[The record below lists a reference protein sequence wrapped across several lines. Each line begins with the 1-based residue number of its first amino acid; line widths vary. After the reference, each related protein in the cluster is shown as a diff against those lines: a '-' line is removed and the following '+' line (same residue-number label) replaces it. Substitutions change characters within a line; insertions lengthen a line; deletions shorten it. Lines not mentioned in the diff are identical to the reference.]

1 MDCNINLPQAIS
13 LTCRDHLFLCSDN
26 TCSYGSAEE
35 SCQDILKPQFK
46 ERGGS
51 RTPRLNCRHSYHEKM
66 ADEVCPYGEAFA
78 ECSQGQLTRTYNY
91 YSQRRLLLEADQR
104 GFIQELQEMDRLI
117 YMVNFQYSRQWDEL
131 GPARQRRSQGRRL
144 SAEWREELA
153 PYQQQKEAA
162 QEKLNTVVGELNQI
176 ATWALELDWRMRRI

>member
-1 MDCNINLPQAIS
+1 
-13 LTCRDHLFLCSDN
+13 
-26 TCSYGSAEE
+26 
-35 SCQDILKPQFK
+35 
-46 ERGGS
+46 
-51 RTPRLNCRHSYHEKM
+51 
-66 ADEVCPYGEAFA
+66 
-78 ECSQGQLTRTYNY
+78 
-91 YSQRRLLLEADQR
+91 
-104 GFIQELQEMDRLI
+104 MDRLI